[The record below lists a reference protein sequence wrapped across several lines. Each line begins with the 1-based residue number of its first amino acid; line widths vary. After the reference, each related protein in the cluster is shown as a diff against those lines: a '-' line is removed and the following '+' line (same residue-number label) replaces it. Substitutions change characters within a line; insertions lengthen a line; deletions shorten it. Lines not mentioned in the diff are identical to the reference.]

1 MESMSTQADQTRQNI
16 INWCQQDGISCVDE
30 PANPQMTWGLQLSN
44 ALVVYMQPRFP
55 DRIYFQS
62 TINLADIHRILVN
75 QTWDIN
81 QRNIMMFYLKK
92 LVAQL
97 NVLMNFVIPNEELTG
112 FHTYIIHGH
121 ATISKADFLEKF
133 LRIQAVHEI
142 ILNQLNIELG
152 TALASSQNTNNTNT
166 GR

>member
-1 MESMSTQADQTRQNI
+1 
-16 INWCQQDGISCVDE
+16 
-30 PANPQMTWGLQLSN
+30 
-44 ALVVYMQPRFP
+44 
-55 DRIYFQS
+55 
-62 TINLADIHRILVN
+62 
-75 QTWDIN
+75 
-81 QRNIMMFYLKK
+81 
-92 LVAQL
+92 
-97 NVLMNFVIPNEELTG
+97 MNFVIPNEELTG